1 MAVNCAG
8 LTDSLLASQLFGHK
22 RGAFT
27 GAVGDQKGVF
37 EAAQCG
43 TLFLDEIGDISMAVQ
58 TGLLRVLQEKE
69 ITRLGETRPVR
80 VDVRIIA
87 ATHRDLHV
95 EVAEGRFRADLL
107 YRIRIA
113 RIELPPL
120 RARRED
126 IPLLA
131 ASFLRQSRAATSK
144 PVQDISDDVMR
155 VLMDYA
161 WPGNVRELRSAIE
174 FAVIRCKGEM
184 LKVDDLPPE
193 IRIAP
198 LRSPAEG
205 QAIEGIAADEG
216 QRILAALRQSGGNRA
231 AAARLLGIG
240 RTTLYRRL
248 ESLTADRSMISGQ
261 PP

>member
-1 MAVNCAG
+1 
-8 LTDSLLASQLFGHK
+8 
-22 RGAFT
+22 
-27 GAVGDQKGVF
+27 
-37 EAAQCG
+37 
-43 TLFLDEIGDISMAVQ
+43 
-58 TGLLRVLQEKE
+58 
-69 ITRLGETRPVR
+69 
-80 VDVRIIA
+80 
-87 ATHRDLHV
+87 
-95 EVAEGRFRADLL
+95 
-107 YRIRIA
+107 
-113 RIELPPL
+113 
-120 RARRED
+120 
-126 IPLLA
+126 
-131 ASFLRQSRAATSK
+131 
-144 PVQDISDDVMR
+144 
-155 VLMDYA
+155 
-161 WPGNVRELRSAIE
+161 LRSAIE